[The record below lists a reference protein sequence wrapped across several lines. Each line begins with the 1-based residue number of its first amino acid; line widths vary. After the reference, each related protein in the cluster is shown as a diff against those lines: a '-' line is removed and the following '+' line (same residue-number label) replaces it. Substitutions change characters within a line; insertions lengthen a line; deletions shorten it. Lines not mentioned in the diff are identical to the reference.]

1 MTATTIMW
9 TGLFIT
15 ALLARLQGLLRG
27 LPLVLRLT
35 IRLLLMH
42 TEVRIMGT
50 PILPPDSILRSAT
63 VRGMVMEE
71 GTANIME
78 AAAVINSA
86 SAGLA

>member
-1 MTATTIMW
+1 
-9 TGLFIT
+9 
-15 ALLARLQGLLRG
+15 
-27 LPLVLRLT
+27 
-35 IRLLLMH
+35 
-42 TEVRIMGT
+42 MGT

-78 AAAVINSA
+78 AAAVIHSA